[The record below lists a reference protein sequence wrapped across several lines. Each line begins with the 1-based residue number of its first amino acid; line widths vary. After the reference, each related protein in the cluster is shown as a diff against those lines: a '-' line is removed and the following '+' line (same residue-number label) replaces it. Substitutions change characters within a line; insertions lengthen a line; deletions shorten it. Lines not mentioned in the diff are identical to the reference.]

1 MAKIFVNET
10 VGKLQSFVGFYDSIW
25 SPDDDIYYECVE
37 EDLEEDV
44 DFTFDYK
51 QYQNDICKAYT
62 EVWELWMQ
70 KFISDDI
77 ELEFVEVHSPR
88 YYNYENDSCR
98 VKIRLTQ
105 AAEDAIIAKI
115 GKHRD
120 QLAKWIKEN
129 HTSYDGFFS
138 NLSNDIDQWPSRLF
152 DSDETFHPAY
162 LFCMLYYIVK
172 AEYMATGETESLEYE
187 AYDRIREDISVTSYM
202 KDIKK
207 SCLII

>member
-1 MAKIFVNET
+1 MENIIKNET
-10 VGKLQSFVGFYDSIW
+10 IGCLQSFVGFYDSIW
-25 SPDDDIYYECVE
+25 EPDTEIYYECE
-37 EDLEEDV
+37 RTGQEEDV

-70 KFISDDI
+70 EFISEDI
-77 ELEFVEVHSPR
+77 ELEFVEVVSPQ
-88 YYNYENDSCR
+88 YYNYVNDSCR

-120 QLAKWIKEN
+120 QIAKWIKEN
-129 HTSYDGFFS
+129 HTSYDGFS
-138 NLSNDIDQWPSRLF
+138 SKLSNDIDQWPSRLF
-152 DSDETFHPAY
+152 DSDETYQPAY

-172 AEYMATGETESLEYE
+172 AEFIAIGETESLEYE
-187 AYDRIREDISVTSYM
+187 ACGRIRIDISVTSYM
-202 KDIKK
+202 KDIEKVA
-207 SCLII
+207 

>member
-1 MAKIFVNET
+1 MENIIKNET
-10 VGKLQSFVGFYDSIW
+10 IGCLQSFVGFYDSIW
-25 SPDDDIYYECVE
+25 EPDTEIYYECE
-37 EDLEEDV
+37 RTGQEEDV
-44 DFTFDYK
+44 DFTFDYE

-70 KFISDDI
+70 EFISEDI
-77 ELEFVEVHSPR
+77 ELEFLEVVSPR
-88 YYNYENDSCR
+88 YYNFENDSCR

-120 QLAKWIKEN
+120 QIATWIKEN
-129 HTSYDGFFS
+129 HTSYDGFSS

-152 DSDETFHPAY
+152 DDDETFQPAY

-172 AEYMATGETESLEYE
+172 AEYMAIGETESLEYE
-187 AYDRIREDISVTSYM
+187 ACGRIRIDISVTSYM
-202 KDIKK
+202 KSIEKVA
-207 SCLII
+207 

>member
-1 MAKIFVNET
+1 MAKIYKNET
-10 VGKLQSFVGFYDSIW
+10 IGCLQSFVGFYDSIW
-25 SPDDDIYYECVE
+25 EPDTEIYYECE
-37 EDLEEDV
+37 RTGQEEDV

-70 KFISDDI
+70 EFISEDI
-77 ELEFVEVHSPR
+77 ELEFVEVVSPR
-88 YYNYENDSCR
+88 YYNFENDSCR

-120 QLAKWIKEN
+120 QIAKWIKEN
-129 HTSYDGFFS
+129 HTSNEGFSS

-152 DSDETFHPAY
+152 DSDETYQPAY

-172 AEYMATGETESLEYE
+172 AEFIRIGESENLEYE
-187 AYDRIREDISVTSYM
+187 VYGCICENIDITSYM
-202 KDIKK
+202 KEVEMA
-207 SCLII
+207 

>member
-1 MAKIFVNET
+1 MENIIKNET
-10 VGKLQSFVGFYDSIW
+10 IGCLQSFVGFYDSIW
-25 SPDDDIYYECVE
+25 EPDTEIYYECE
-37 EDLEEDV
+37 RTGQEEDV

-70 KFISDDI
+70 EFISEDI
-77 ELEFVEVHSPR
+77 ELEFVEVRSPR
-88 YYNYENDSCR
+88 YYNYENDSCH

-120 QLAKWIKEN
+120 QIAKWIKEN
-129 HTSYDGFFS
+129 HTSYDGFSS

-152 DSDETFHPAY
+152 DDDETFQPAY

-172 AEYMATGETESLEYE
+172 AEYMAIGETESLEYE
-187 AYDRIREDISVTSYM
+187 ACGRIRIDISVTSYM

-207 SCLII
+207 VA

>member
-1 MAKIFVNET
+1 MENIIKNET
-10 VGKLQSFVGFYDSIW
+10 IGCLQSFVGFYDSIW
-25 SPDDDIYYECVE
+25 EPDTEIYYECE
-37 EDLEEDV
+37 RTGQEEDV

-70 KFISDDI
+70 EFISEDI
-77 ELEFVEVHSPR
+77 ELEFVEVRSPR
-88 YYNYENDSCR
+88 YYNYENDSCH

-115 GKHRD
+115 EKHRA
-120 QLAKWIKEN
+120 QIAKWIKEN
-129 HTSYDGFFS
+129 HTSYDGFSS

-152 DSDETFHPAY
+152 DGDENFQPAY

-172 AEYMATGETESLEYE
+172 AEYMAIGETESLEYE
-187 AYDRIREDISVTSYM
+187 ACGRIRIDISVTSYM

-207 SCLII
+207 VA

>member
-1 MAKIFVNET
+1 MTNIIKNET
-10 VGKLQSFVGFYDSIW
+10 IGCLQSFVGFYDSIW
-25 SPDDDIYYECVE
+25 EPDTEIYYECE
-37 EDLEEDV
+37 RTGQEEDV

-70 KFISDDI
+70 EFISEDI
-77 ELEFVEVHSPR
+77 ELEFVEVRSPR
-88 YYNYENDSCR
+88 YYNFENDSCR

-115 GKHRD
+115 GKHRA
-120 QLAKWIKEN
+120 QIAKWIKEN
-129 HTSYDGFFS
+129 HTSYDGFSS
-138 NLSNDIDQWPSRLF
+138 NLSNDIDQWASRLF
-152 DSDETFHPAY
+152 DSDETYQSAY

-172 AEYMATGETESLEYE
+172 AEYMSVGGNEDLEYE
-187 AYDRIREDISVTSYM
+187 VYDSICGDISVTSYM

-207 SCLII
+207 VA

>member
-1 MAKIFVNET
+1 MENIIKNET
-10 VGKLQSFVGFYDSIW
+10 IGCLQSFVGFYDSIW
-25 SPDDDIYYECVE
+25 EPDTEIYYECE
-37 EDLEEDV
+37 RTGQEEDV

-51 QYQNDICKAYT
+51 QYQDDICKAYT
-62 EVWELWMQ
+62 EVWEFWMQ
-70 KFISDDI
+70 EFISEDI
-77 ELEFVEVHSPR
+77 DLEFVEVVSPR

-115 GKHRD
+115 GKHRN
-120 QLAKWIKEN
+120 QIAKWIKEN
-129 HTSYDGFFS
+129 HTSYDGFSS

-152 DSDETFHPAY
+152 DSDETYQSAY

-187 AYDRIREDISVTSYM
+187 AYGRIREDISVTSY
-202 KDIKK
+202 IKSIEK
-207 SCLII
+207 VA

>member
-10 VGKLQSFVGFYDSIW
+10 VGILQSFVGFYDSIW
-25 SPDDDIYYECVE
+25 SPDDDIYYECIE
-37 EDLEEDV
+37 ENLKEDV

-51 QYQNDICKAYT
+51 QYQDDICKAYT

-70 KFISDDI
+70 EFISEDI
-77 ELEFVEVHSPR
+77 ELEFVEVVSPR
-88 YYNYENDSCR
+88 YYNFENDSCR
-98 VKIRLTQ
+98 VKISLTQ

-120 QLAKWIKEN
+120 QIAKWIKEN
-129 HTSYDGFFS
+129 HTSNDGFSS
-138 NLSNDIDQWPSRLF
+138 NLSDDIDQWPRLLF
-152 DSDETFHPAY
+152 DNNETFQPAY

-172 AEYMATGETESLEYE
+172 AEFIAIGETESLEYE
-187 AYDRIREDISVTSYM
+187 ACGRIRIDISVTSYM

-207 SCLII
+207 VA

>member
-1 MAKIFVNET
+1 MDKIFANET
-10 VGKLQSFVGFYDSIW
+10 IGILQSFVGFYDTIW
-25 SPDDDIYYECVE
+25 SLDDTIYYECE
-37 EDLEEDV
+37 EEGIEEDV

-51 QYQNDICKAYT
+51 QYKNDVCKAYT
-62 EVWELWMQ
+62 EVWESWMQ
-70 KFISDDI
+70 EFISDDI

-88 YYNYENDSCR
+88 YYNFENDSCR

-115 GKHRD
+115 GKHRA
-120 QLAKWIKEN
+120 QIAKWIKEN
-129 HTSYDGFFS
+129 HTSYDGFSS
-138 NLSNDIDQWPSRLF
+138 NLSNDIDQWVSRLF
-152 DSDETFHPAY
+152 DSDETYQPAY

-187 AYDRIREDISVTSYM
+187 ACGRIRIDISVTSYM

-207 SCLII
+207 VA

>member
-1 MAKIFVNET
+1 MAKIYKNET
-10 VGKLQSFVGFYDSIW
+10 IGCLQSFVGFYDSIW
-25 SPDDDIYYECVE
+25 EPDTEIYYECE
-37 EDLEEDV
+37 RTGQEEDV

-70 KFISDDI
+70 EFISEDI
-77 ELEFVEVHSPR
+77 ELEFVEVVSPR
-88 YYNYENDSCR
+88 YYNFENDSCR

-120 QLAKWIKEN
+120 QIAKWIKEN
-129 HTSYDGFFS
+129 HTSNEGFSS

-152 DSDETFHPAY
+152 DSDETYQPAY

-172 AEYMATGETESLEYE
+172 AEFIRIGESENLEYE
-187 AYDRIREDISVTSYM
+187 AYGCICENIDITSYM
-202 KDIKK
+202 KEVEMA
-207 SCLII
+207 

>member
-10 VGKLQSFVGFYDSIW
+10 VGILQSFVGFYDSIW
-25 SPDDDIYYECVE
+25 EPDTEIYYECE
-37 EDLEEDV
+37 RTGQEEDV

-70 KFISDDI
+70 EFISEDI
-77 ELEFVEVHSPR
+77 ELEFVEVVSPR
-88 YYNYENDSCR
+88 YYNFENDSCR

-120 QLAKWIKEN
+120 QIAKWIKEN
-129 HTSYDGFFS
+129 HTRYDGFFS

-152 DSDETFHPAY
+152 DNDETYQPAY

-172 AEYMATGETESLEYE
+172 AEYLATGETEGLEYE
-187 AYDRIREDISVTSYM
+187 ACGRIRIDISVTTYM
-202 KDIKK
+202 KDIEKVA
-207 SCLII
+207 

>member
-1 MAKIFVNET
+1 MEKIIKNET
-10 VGKLQSFVGFYDSIW
+10 IGCLQSFVGFYDSIW
-25 SPDDDIYYECVE
+25 EPDTEIYYECE
-37 EDLEEDV
+37 RTGQEEDV
-44 DFTFDYK
+44 DFTVDYK

-70 KFISDDI
+70 EFISEDI
-77 ELEFVEVHSPR
+77 ELEFVEVVSPR
-88 YYNYENDSCR
+88 YYNFENDSCR

-120 QLAKWIKEN
+120 QIAKWIKEN

-152 DSDETFHPAY
+152 DNDETYQPTY

-172 AEYMATGETESLEYE
+172 AEYIAIGETESLEYE
-187 AYDRIREDISVTSYM
+187 ACGRIREDISVTSYM

-207 SCLII
+207 VA

>member
-10 VGKLQSFVGFYDSIW
+10 VGILQSFVGFYDSIW
-25 SPDDDIYYECVE
+25 EPDTEIYYECE
-37 EDLEEDV
+37 RTGQEEDV

-70 KFISDDI
+70 EFISEDI
-77 ELEFVEVHSPR
+77 ELEFVEVVSPR
-88 YYNYENDSCR
+88 YYNFENDSCR

-120 QLAKWIKEN
+120 QIANWIKEN
-129 HTSYDGFFS
+129 HTSYDGFSS
-138 NLSNDIDQWPSRLF
+138 NLSNEIDQWPSRLF
-152 DSDETFHPAY
+152 DNDETYQPAY

-172 AEYMATGETESLEYE
+172 AEYMAIGETESLEYE
-187 AYDRIREDISVTSYM
+187 AFGRIRIDISVTSYM

-207 SCLII
+207 VA

>member
-1 MAKIFVNET
+1 MDKIFANET
-10 VGKLQSFVGFYDSIW
+10 IGILQSFVGFYDSIW
-25 SPDDDIYYECVE
+25 EPDTEIYYECE
-37 EDLEEDV
+37 RTGQEEDV

-70 KFISDDI
+70 EFISEDI
-77 ELEFVEVHSPR
+77 ELEFVEVRSPR
-88 YYNYENDSCR
+88 YYNYENDSCH

-115 GKHRD
+115 GKHRA
-120 QLAKWIKEN
+120 QIAKWIKEN
-129 HTSYDGFFS
+129 HTSYDGFSS

-152 DSDETFHPAY
+152 DDDETFQPAY
-162 LFCMLYYIVK
+162 LFCMIYYIVK
-172 AEYMATGETESLEYE
+172 AEYMAIGETESLEYE
-187 AYDRIREDISVTSYM
+187 ACGRIRIDISVTSYM

-207 SCLII
+207 VA

>member
-1 MAKIFVNET
+1 MENIIKNET
-10 VGKLQSFVGFYDSIW
+10 IGCLQSFVGFYDSIW
-25 SPDDDIYYECVE
+25 EPDTEIYYECE
-37 EDLEEDV
+37 RTGQEEDV

-70 KFISDDI
+70 EFICEDI
-77 ELEFVEVHSPR
+77 ELEFVEVRSPR

-115 GKHRD
+115 GKHRA
-120 QLAKWIKEN
+120 QIAKWIKEN
-129 HTSYDGFFS
+129 HTSYDGFSS

-152 DSDETFHPAY
+152 DDDETFQPVY

-172 AEYMATGETESLEYE
+172 AEYMAIGETESLEYE
-187 AYDRIREDISVTSYM
+187 ACGRIRIDISVTSYM

-207 SCLII
+207 VA

>member
-1 MAKIFVNET
+1 MENIIKNET
-10 VGKLQSFVGFYDSIW
+10 IGCLQSFVGFYDSIW
-25 SPDDDIYYECVE
+25 EPDTEIYYECE
-37 EDLEEDV
+37 RTGQEEDV

-70 KFISDDI
+70 EFISEDI

-88 YYNYENDSCR
+88 YYNYENDSCH

-115 GKHRD
+115 GKHRA
-120 QLAKWIKEN
+120 QIAKWIKEN
-129 HTSYDGFFS
+129 HTSYDGFSS

-152 DSDETFHPAY
+152 DDDETFQPAY

-172 AEYMATGETESLEYE
+172 AEYMAIGETESLEYE
-187 AYDRIREDISVTSYM
+187 ACGRIRIDISVTSYM

-207 SCLII
+207 VA

>member
-1 MAKIFVNET
+1 MENIIKNET
-10 VGKLQSFVGFYDSIW
+10 IGCLQSFVGFYDSIW
-25 SPDDDIYYECVE
+25 EPDTEIYYECE
-37 EDLEEDV
+37 RTGQEEDV
-44 DFTFDYK
+44 DFTFDYE

-70 KFISDDI
+70 EFISEDI
-77 ELEFVEVHSPR
+77 ELEFLEVVSSR
-88 YYNYENDSCR
+88 YYNFENDSCR

-120 QLAKWIKEN
+120 QIATWIKEN

-152 DSDETFHPAY
+152 DSDETFQPAY

-172 AEYMATGETESLEYE
+172 AEYMAIGETESLEYE
-187 AYDRIREDISVTSYM
+187 ACGRIRIDISVTSYM
-202 KDIKK
+202 KSIEKVA
-207 SCLII
+207 

>member
-1 MAKIFVNET
+1 MENIIKNET
-10 VGKLQSFVGFYDSIW
+10 IGCLQSFVGFYDSIW
-25 SPDDDIYYECVE
+25 EPDTEIYYECE
-37 EDLEEDV
+37 RTGQEEDV
-44 DFTFDYK
+44 DFTFYYK

-70 KFISDDI
+70 EFISEDI
-77 ELEFVEVHSPR
+77 ELEFVEVRSPR
-88 YYNYENDSCR
+88 YYNYENDSCH

-115 GKHRD
+115 GKHRA
-120 QLAKWIKEN
+120 QIAKWIKEN
-129 HTSYDGFFS
+129 HTSYDGFSS

-152 DSDETFHPAY
+152 DDDETFQPAY

-172 AEYMATGETESLEYE
+172 AEYMAIGETESLEYE
-187 AYDRIREDISVTSYM
+187 ACGRIRIDISVTSYM

-207 SCLII
+207 VA

>member
-1 MAKIFVNET
+1 MEKIFANET
-10 VGKLQSFVGFYDSIW
+10 IGILQSFVGFYDSIW
-25 SPDDDIYYECVE
+25 SPDDTIYYECE
-37 EDLEEDV
+37 EKGLKEDV

-51 QYQNDICKAYT
+51 QYQNDICQAYT

-70 KFISDDI
+70 EFISDDI

-115 GKHRD
+115 KKHRN
-120 QLAKWIKEN
+120 QLAKWIKKN
-129 HTSYDGFFS
+129 HTNYDGFFS
-138 NLSNDIDQWPSRLF
+138 NLSNDIDQWPCRLF
-152 DSDETFHPAY
+152 DDNETFQPAY

-172 AEYMATGETESLEYE
+172 AEYIAKGETESLEYE
-187 AYDRIREDISVTSYM
+187 VYGRICEDISITSYM
-202 KDIKK
+202 KDIEKVA
-207 SCLII
+207 

>member
-1 MAKIFVNET
+1 MEKIFANET
-10 VGKLQSFVGFYDSIW
+10 IGILQSFVGFYDSIW
-25 SPDDDIYYECVE
+25 SPDNTIYYECE
-37 EDLEEDV
+37 EEGLKEDV

-51 QYQNDICKAYT
+51 QYQNDICQAYT

-70 KFISDDI
+70 EFISDDI

-88 YYNYENDSCR
+88 YYNFENDSCR

-120 QLAKWIKEN
+120 QIAKWIKEN
-129 HTSYDGFFS
+129 HTSYDGFSS
-138 NLSNDIDQWPSRLF
+138 NLSNDIDQWPRLLF
-152 DSDETFHPAY
+152 DDNETFQPAY

-172 AEYMATGETESLEYE
+172 AEYIAKGETESLEYE
-187 AYDRIREDISVTSYM
+187 VYGRICEDISITSYM
-202 KDIKK
+202 KDIEKVA
-207 SCLII
+207 